1 MTTKSMT
8 LNGMSAVAAAVVLLC
23 SPLQAADDDACYVPP
38 FLVEPHGAL
47 HRVAEAFKRDNK
59 LSIAIVSGSP
69 SQVGGSKGRR
79 SYPSYLEAALK
90 KRLPDIEVKIDV
102 RAKARRPAAD
112 LLKRLPGIAGETTPS
127 LVIWQIGTVDALQQT
142 DVDAFARTVEQGL
155 TAIDE
160 RGADAVL
167 LNMQYSPRTDRLVDY
182 ASYLDAIREAA
193 DTAEAPLFDRYEI
206 MRYWNVA
213 GTFDLTSLKDDG
225 LYEKI
230 HTCIGEL
237 LADFILRG
245 AGMKESKGI
254 GG

>member
-1 MTTKSMT
+1 MTGTKVSIRMVAAAA
-8 LNGMSAVAAAVVLLC
+8 AVAALLE
-23 SPLQAADDDACYVPP
+23 PARANEACYVPP

-47 HRVAEAFKRDNK
+47 HRVAEAAKRDK
-59 LSIAIVSGSP
+59 QLSIVIVSGSP
-69 SQVGGSKGRR
+69 SQVGGTKGRR

-90 KRLPDIEVKIDV
+90 KRLPEIDV
-102 RAKARRPAAD
+102 RIDIRVKTRRPASD
-112 LLKRLPGIAGETTPS
+112 LLTLLPAIAEEAKPS
-127 LVIWQIGTVDALQQT
+127 LVIWQIGTVDTLLQT
-142 DVDAFARTVEQGL
+142 DVGAFTRTLEKGV
-155 TAIDE
+155 AAVAE
-160 RGADAVL
+160 RGADAIL
-167 LNMQYSPRTDRLVDY
+167 LDMQYSPRTDRLLLDY
-182 ASYLDAIREAA
+182 SPYLDTIRDIA
-193 DTAEAPLFDRYEI
+193 DTAKVPLFDRYEI

>member
-1 MTTKSMT
+1 MTTKGMT
-8 LNGMSAVAAAVVLLC
+8 LNRLSAAAAALVLSCL
-23 SPLQAADDDACYVPP
+23 PLQAADDDACYVPP
-38 FLVEPHGAL
+38 FLVEPQAAL
-47 HRVAEAFKRDNK
+47 HRVAEAVKRDNK

-69 SQVGGSKGRR
+69 SQVGGTKGRR

-90 KRLPDIEVKIDV
+90 KRMPDIEVKIDV

-112 LLKRLPGIAGETTPS
+112 LLKLLPGIAEESVPS

-155 TAIDE
+155 AAIAD

-182 ASYLDAIREAA
+182 ASYLDTIREAA
-193 DTAEAPLFDRYEI
+193 DTAEVPLFDRYEI

-213 GTFDLTSLKDDG
+213 GTFDLTSLRDDG

>member
-1 MTTKSMT
+1 MTARTKV
-8 LNGMSAVAAAVVLLC
+8 LIAAAAVLVLC
-23 SPLQAADDDACYVPP
+23 APGRADQACYVPP
-38 FLVEPHGAL
+38 FLIEPNSTL
-47 HRVAEAFKRDNK
+47 QRVAEGVKDDRQ
-59 LSIAIVSGSP
+59 LSIVIVSGSP
-69 SQVGGSKGRR
+69 SQVGGTKGRR

-90 KRLPDIEVKIDV
+90 RRLPGIDV
-102 RAKARRPAAD
+102 RIDIRVKARRPAAD
-112 LLKRLPGIAGETTPS
+112 LLTLLPAIAEEAKPS
-127 LVIWQIGTVDALQQT
+127 LVIWQVGTVDTLLQT
-142 DVDAFARTVEQGL
+142 DADAFAETLQKGVS
-155 TAIDE
+155 AIAE

-167 LNMQYSPRTDRLVDY
+167 LDMQYSPRTDRLLDY
-182 ASYLDAIREAA
+182 GAYLDTIRDIA
-193 DTAEAPLFDRYEI
+193 DMARVPLFDRYEI

-245 AGMKESKGI
+245 AGLKESKGI